1 MRETATTRNGGKQR
15 ASSSDVPV
23 QYAGRPY
30 AVHGHDPMHSGHRV
44 VHTTQD
50 HGQEWGRS
58 AAVPGTGARCIYLQ
72 MQEQPGC
79 VVLKTSARPSV
90 TIHSVFIAGGALR
103 RMSLSRVS
111 RALSDFRH
119 VVNRRPRT
127 GKPADGFSG
136 IELPRRN
143 SYRMYL
149 DCGIVRRCRRQS
161 PRHTVSS
168 CLRACVCRGH

>member
-1 MRETATTRNGGKQR
+1 MRDNSTEDRVVRETATTRNGGKQR

-30 AVHGHDPMHSGHRV
+30 AVHGNDPMHSGHRV

-79 VVLKTSARPSV
+79 VVLKASARPSV

-149 DCGIVRRCRRQS
+149 DCGIV
-161 PRHTVSS
+161 P
-168 CLRACVCRGH
+168 L